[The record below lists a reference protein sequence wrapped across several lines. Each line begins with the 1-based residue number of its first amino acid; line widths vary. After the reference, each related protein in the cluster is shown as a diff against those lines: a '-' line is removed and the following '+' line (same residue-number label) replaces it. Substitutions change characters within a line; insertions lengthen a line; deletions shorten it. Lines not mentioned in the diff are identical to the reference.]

1 MDRAIV
7 YHDGFIAL
15 YEAEVDGLYAF
26 FARRVSPSVAEE
38 LTAETFAAAFASL
51 GHHDPTLGS
60 HPAWLMGIALNVLRH
75 HYRSE
80 RRRLG
85 AVGRLSGGARPSE
98 DEAGL
103 DEDAVL
109 GRIVASDDWKGV
121 VEELDGLPPI
131 DRDTLLLYAVGGL
144 SYAEIATLLDVPVG
158 TVRSRIN
165 RARSRLD
172 LALARTA
179 ALRAT
184 PPAGVVAPATAT
196 ATATAVVG

>member
-1 MDRAIV
+1 MDQAIAC
-7 YHDGFIAL
+7 HDGFIAL
-15 YEAEVDGLYAF
+15 YEAEVDGLHAF
-26 FARRVSPSVAEE
+26 FVRRVSLSVAEE

-51 GHHDPTLGS
+51 DHHDPALGS

-85 AVGRLSGGARPSE
+85 AVGRLSGHAARPSD
-98 DEAGL
+98 DESGL

-109 GRIVASDDWKGV
+109 GRIVASDDWRGV
-121 VEELDGLPPI
+121 VEELDGLPPV

-144 SYAEIATLLDVPVG
+144 SYAEIASLLDVPVG

-172 LALARTA
+172 LALERTA
-179 ALRAT
+179 LR
-184 PPAGVVAPATAT
+184 TADL
-196 ATATAVVG
+196 G

>member
-1 MDRAIV
+1 MDQRIV
-7 YHDGFIAL
+7 GHTGFVAL
-15 YEAEVDGLYAF
+15 YEAEVDGVHAF
-26 FARRVSPSVAEE
+26 FVRRVSPSLAEE

-51 GHHDPTLGS
+51 DHHDPALGS

-85 AVGRLSGGARPSE
+85 AVGRLWGHTTRPSD
-98 DEAGL
+98 DESGL

-109 GRIVASDDWKGV
+109 GRIVASDDWRGV
-121 VEELDGLPPI
+121 IEELDGLPPI

-144 SYAEIATLLDVPVG
+144 SYAEIAALLEVPVG

-172 LALARTA
+172 LALDRTA
-179 ALRAT
+179 LKAAEPT
-184 PPAGVVAPATAT
+184 
-196 ATATAVVG
+196 

>member
-1 MDRAIV
+1 VDQAIA
-7 YHDGFIAL
+7 HQAGFIAL
-15 YEAEVDGLYAF
+15 YEAEVDGVYAF
-26 FARRVSPSVAEE
+26 FGRRVSPSLAEE

-51 GHHDPTLGS
+51 DHHDPALGS

-85 AVGRLSGGARPSE
+85 AVGRLRGHTVRRAD
-98 DEAGL
+98 DEPGL

-109 GRIVASDDWKGV
+109 GRIVASDDWRGV
-121 VEELDGLPPI
+121 VEGLDGLPAV

-144 SYAEIATLLDVPVG
+144 SYAEIAAILDVPVG

-165 RARSRLD
+165 RARARLD
-172 LALARTA
+172 LALDRTA
-179 ALRAT
+179 LRT
-184 PPAGVVAPATAT
+184 AGL
-196 ATATAVVG
+196 G

>member
-1 MDRAIV
+1 VEHGIAGNED
-7 YHDGFIAL
+7 FIAL
-15 YEAEVDGLYAF
+15 YEAEVEGLYAF
-26 FARRVSPSVAEE
+26 FARRVSPSAAEE

-51 GHHDPTLGS
+51 EHHDPALGS

-85 AVGRLSGGARPSE
+85 AVGRLSGHTGRPSD

-109 GRIVASDDWKGV
+109 GRIVASDDWRGV
-121 VEELDGLPPI
+121 VEGLDGLPPA
-131 DRDTLLLYAVGGL
+131 DRHTLLLYAVGGL
-144 SYAEIATLLDVPVG
+144 SYSEIATLLAVPVG

-172 LALARTA
+172 LALDRTA
-179 ALRAT
+179 LR
-184 PPAGVVAPATAT
+184 TADL
-196 ATATAVVG
+196 A

>member
-1 MDRAIV
+1 MDHTTAG
-7 YHDGFIAL
+7 DEGFIDL
-15 YEAEVDGLYAF
+15 YEAEVDALYAF
-26 FARRVSPSVAEE
+26 FARRVSPSAAEE

-51 GHHDPTLGS
+51 HHHDPALGS
-60 HPAWLMGIALNVLRH
+60 RAAWLMGIALNVLRR

-85 AVGRLSGGARPSE
+85 AVGRMWGHALRAVE
-98 DEAGL
+98 DEPGV

-109 GRIVASDDWKGV
+109 GRIVASADWQGV
-121 VEELDGLPPI
+121 VHSLDGLPAA

-172 LALARTA
+172 DALTRSIETA
-179 ALRAT
+179 IR
-184 PPAGVVAPATAT
+184 
-196 ATATAVVG
+196 